1 MLSRSPITVEVKSS
15 MDKKCKAMAER
26 RRVLEQA
33 RSVNVRRIQQEVQRI
48 AQREV
53 EYAQRL
59 ISEYAPVKLSFNES
73 VWNRWQEFLPIR
85 VEFVEKDEKKVESVT
100 PSVVKS
106 NEAESSTEDFMDNAP
121 SSENP

>member
-1 MLSRSPITVEVKSS
+1 MIRTPITVEVKSS
-15 MDKKCKAMAER
+15 MDKKCKAFSER

-59 ISEYAPVKLSFNES
+59 LSEYAPVKVSFNES
-73 VWNRWQEFLPIR
+73 VWNRWQEFMPIR
-85 VEFVEKDEKKVESVT
+85 IEFTDQEEKKVEK
-100 PSVVKS
+100 SVV
-106 NEAESSTEDFMDNAP
+106 NPEVVTEESFDSDSRAP

>member
-1 MLSRSPITVEVKSS
+1 MIRSPINVEVKSS
-15 MDKKCKAMAER
+15 TDKKCKAFSER

-59 ISEYAPVKLSFNES
+59 LSEYAPVKLSINES
-73 VWNRWQEFLPIR
+73 VWNRWQEFMPIR
-85 VEFVEKDEKKVESVT
+85 IEFVDQEERKTDTIPVANTTDE
-100 PSVVKS
+100 
-106 NEAESSTEDFMDNAP
+106 FYDNAP
-121 SSENP
+121 SSENPQ

>member
-1 MLSRSPITVEVKSS
+1 MLTRTPITVEVKSS
-15 MDKKCKAMAER
+15 MDKRCKALAER

-33 RSVNVRRIQQEVQRI
+33 RTVNVRRIQQEVQRI

-59 ISEYAPVKLSFNES
+59 ISEYAPVKVSFNES

-85 VEFVEKDEKKVESVT
+85 VEFVEKEDKSTSPKDASTPVT
-100 PSVVKS
+100 PTPT
-106 NEAESSTEDFMDNAP
+106 SSTEEFVDNAP
-121 SSENP
+121 SSENL